1 MSQLDPIP
9 YSDAQIRAI
18 LERVQTIA
26 MVGASSNWNRPS
38 YFVMKYLQGK
48 GYRVIPV
55 NPGIAGQLLLGEK
68 VYASLRDIPLEL
80 TGPVDMVDM
89 FRASSEAPKIVAD
102 AIAIAAPVVW
112 MQLGIRDDEAAATAE
127 AAGIEVIM
135 NRCPKIE
142 FGRLGGELSWSGV
155 NSGIIRNRA
164 PQAPR
169 PRTPRGQAR
178 ERPAQASHNQSP
190 GQSYGFETL
199 AVHAGAAPD
208 PTTGARST
216 PIYQTT
222 SYVFEDVDHAASL
235 FNLHNF
241 GYIYSRLTNPTV
253 SVLEERIASLEGGR
267 AAVAAASGH
276 AAQFLTFFT
285 LMGPGDEFVASR
297 NLYGGSLTQ
306 FGLSFPKLGWKCHFV
321 DPNDPENFRR
331 ALTPR
336 CKAIFIENLANPG
349 GVIVDIEKVAAVAHD
364 AGIPLIV
371 DNTLATPY
379 LCRPFDWGADLIV
392 HSTTKFLGGHGAA
405 LGGMLVESGRFDWG
419 QGDRFPSLTEP
430 EPAYHGLK
438 FYENFGDFAFTT
450 KARAV
455 ALRDFGPTLSP
466 MNAFLTLTGI
476 ESLHVRMDRH
486 VENARKVAE
495 FLADHKRV
503 AWVSYAGLKSS
514 PYYDLAKKYLPKGP
528 GAVFTFGVKGGY
540 EAGTNLVETVRL
552 FSHLANIGDT
562 RSLILHPASTTH
574 RQLSDEQRLAAGAG
588 PDVVRLSVGLE
599 TAEDLIRDLDEALGG
614 A

>member
-1 MSQLDPIP
+1 MANLEPLP
-9 YSDAQIRAI
+9 YPDQQSRRI
-18 LERVQTIA
+18 LETVKTIA

-55 NPGIAGQLLLGEK
+55 NPGIAGETLLGERA
-68 VYASLRDIPLEL
+68 YASLRDIPE
-80 TGPVDMVDM
+80 PVDMVDV
-89 FRASSEAPKIVAD
+89 FRPARDAPAIVED
-102 AIAIAAPVVW
+102 AIAIGARVVW
-112 MQLGIRDDEAAATAE
+112 MQLGIRNDDAAATAE
-127 AAGIEVIM
+127 KAGIEVVM

-155 NSGIIRNRA
+155 NSGIIRNR
-164 PQAPR
+164 PPE
-169 PRTPRGQAR
+169 PPIAR
-178 ERPAQASHNQSP
+178 RAKERPAPSHNLT
-190 GQSYGFETL
+190 YGFETR

-208 PTTGARST
+208 PVTGARST

-222 SYVFEDVDHAASL
+222 SYVFDDVDHAAGL

-241 GYIYSRLTNPTV
+241 GYIYSRLNNPTV
-253 SVLEERIASLEGGR
+253 AVLEERIASLEGGR

-276 AAQFLTFFT
+276 AAQFLIFFT
-285 LMGPGDEFVASR
+285 LLQPGDEFVASR

-306 FGLSFPKLGWKCHFV
+306 FGLSFKKLGWTC
-321 DPNDPENFRR
+321 
-331 ALTPR
+331 
-336 CKAIFIENLANPG
+336 
-349 GVIVDIEKVAAVAHD
+349 
-364 AGIPLIV
+364 
-371 DNTLATPY
+371 
-379 LCRPFDWGADLIV
+379 
-392 HSTTKFLGGHGAA
+392 HSTTKFLSGHGHS
-405 LGGMLVESGRFDWG
+405 LGGMVVESGRFDWS
-419 QGDRFPSLTEP
+419 QGNRFPSLTEP

-438 FYENFGDFAFTT
+438 FFENFGDFAFTT

-466 MNAFLTLTGI
+466 MNAFLTITGV
-476 ESLHVRMDRH
+476 ETLHLRMDRH

-495 FLADHKRV
+495 FLAQHPKV
-503 AWVSYAGLKSS
+503 AWVSYAGLESS
-514 PYYDLAKKYLPKGP
+514 PYYPLARKYVPKGA

-540 EAGTNLVETVRL
+540 EAGIKLVESVGL

-588 PDVVRLSVGLE
+588 PDVIRLSIGLE
-599 TAEDLIRDLDEALGG
+599 SADDLIRDLDEAL
-614 A
+614 AAADR

>member
-1 MSQLDPIP
+1 MSSLDPIP
-9 YSDAQIRAI
+9 YSDAQLRAI
-18 LERVQTIA
+18 LQRVKTIA

-55 NPGIAGQLLLGEK
+55 NPGIAGQSLLGEK
-68 VYASLRDIPLEL
+68 VYASLRDIPE
-80 TGPVDMVDM
+80 PVDMVDV
-89 FRASSEAPKIVAD
+89 FRTASEAPAIVED
-102 AIAIAAPVVW
+102 TIAIGAKVVW
-112 MQLGIRDDEAAATAE
+112 MQLGIRNDKAAAAAE
-127 AAGIEVIM
+127 KAGIEVVM

-155 NSGIIRNRA
+155 NSGIIRNR
-164 PQAPR
+164 
-169 PRTPRGQAR
+169 
-178 ERPAQASHNQSP
+178 PAEPPIAKRDRQRALPSHNVT
-190 GQSYGFETL
+190 YGFETR
-199 AVHAGAAPD
+199 AIHAGAAPD
-208 PTTGARST
+208 PVTGARST

-222 SYVFEDVDHAASL
+222 SYVFDDVDHAASL

-253 SVLEERIASLEGGR
+253 AVLEERVASLEGGR
-267 AAVAAASGH
+267 AALAAASGH
-276 AAQFLTFFT
+276 AAQFLIFFT
-285 LMGPGDEFVASR
+285 LMEPGDEFIASR

-306 FGLSFPKLGWKCHFV
+306 FGLSFKKLGWKCHFV
-321 DPNDPENFRR
+321 DPTEPENFRK
-331 ALTPR
+331 ALNPR
-336 CKAIFIENLANPG
+336 VKAIFLENLANPG
-349 GVIVDIEKVAAVAHD
+349 GIVVDLEPVASIAHE

-379 LCRPFDWGADLIV
+379 LCEPFRWGADIV
-392 HSTTKFLGGHGAA
+392 CHSTTKFLSGHGHA
-405 LGGMLVESGRFDWG
+405 LGGIVVESGRFDWS
-419 QGDRFPSLTEP
+419 QGERFPSLTDP

-476 ESLHVRMDRH
+476 ETLHLRMDRH
-486 VENARKVAE
+486 VENALRVAK
-495 FLADHKRV
+495 FLADHPRV
-503 AWVSYAGLKSS
+503 AWVSYAGLKDS
-514 PYYDLAKKYLPKGP
+514 PFHELARKYLPKGA

-540 EAGTNLVETVRL
+540 EAGIKLVENVQL

-588 PDVVRLSVGLE
+588 PDVIRLSIGLE
-599 TAEDLIRDLDEALGG
+599 TADDLIRDLDQAL
-614 A
+614 AAADR